1 MQKKSV
7 LVNALNKQQ
16 MEFRKEKDT
25 MGVVEVPA
33 NVYWGAQ
40 TQRSIENF
48 KIARDTDKMPK
59 EIIRAFAYL
68 KKAAALTNLDAGVL
82 EKQKA
87 EVIGTVCDEILSGKL
102 DDQFPLVVW
111 QTGSGTQSNMNVNE
125 VVAYRAH
132 VLLGGN
138 LLDEKKLLNPN
149 DDVNK
154 SQSSNDTFPTAM
166 HIAAYKILVEE
177 TIPGIKKL
185 RDTLAAKSKEYMGI
199 VKIGRTHLMDSTP
212 LTLGQEISGYV
223 SQLNHGI
230 KAIEN
235 TLAHLSELALGGTAV
250 GTGINT
256 PPGYD
261 VNVAK
266 KIADLTGLP
275 FVTAENKFEALA
287 AHDAIVES
295 HGALKTVACSL
306 MKIANDI
313 RLLASG
319 PRCGIGELFI
329 PDNEPGSSIM
339 PGKVNPTQC
348 EAMTMAAAQVLG
360 NDVAINIGGAS
371 GHFELNVFKPVMIY
385 NFIHSAR
392 LIGEVCV
399 SFNDKCAIGIK
410 PIDENIKK
418 NLDNSLMLV
427 TALNNKI
434 GYYKAAEIAQT
445 AHKQGKNLKQTA
457 IDLGYL
463 TSEQFDEWVDPKT
476 MVGKI

>member
-1 MQKKSV
+1 
-7 LVNALNKQQ
+7 
-16 MEFRKEKDT
+16 MEYRKEKDT
-25 MGVVEVPA
+25 MGTVEVPA
-33 NVYWGAQ
+33 HVYWGAQ
-40 TQRSIENF
+40 TQRSIDNF
-48 KIARDTDKMPK
+48 KIAQDVNKMPR
-59 EIIRAFAYL
+59 EIIRAFAFL
-68 KKAAALTNLDAGVL
+68 KKAAAITNFEAGVL
-82 EKQKA
+82 SKDTCDL
-87 EVIGTVCDEILSGKL
+87 IGKVCDEILEGKL

-132 VLLGGN
+132 VLSGGK
-138 LLDEKKLLNPN
+138 LTDEKKIVHPN

-166 HIAAYKILVEE
+166 HIAAYKILVEV

-185 RDTLAAKSKEYMGI
+185 RDTLATKSKEYMQV
-199 VKIGRTHLMDSTP
+199 VKIGRTHLMDATP
-212 LTLGQEISGYV
+212 LTVGQEFSGYV

-235 TLAHLSELALGGTAV
+235 TLPHLAELALGGTAV

-266 KIADLTGLP
+266 KIAELTKLP

-287 AHDAIVES
+287 AHDAIVEA

-348 EAMTMAAAQVLG
+348 EAMTMVAAQVLG
-360 NDVAINIGGAS
+360 NDVTINIGGAT

-385 NFIHSAR
+385 NFLHSAR
-392 LIGEVCV
+392 LIGDVCV

-410 PIDENIKK
+410 PIEENI
-418 NLDNSLMLV
+418 NTHLNNSLMLV
-427 TALNNKI
+427 TALNTKI

-445 AHKQGKNLKQTA
+445 AHKTGKTLKDTA
-457 IDLGYL
+457 ISLGYL
-463 TSEQFDEWVDPKT
+463 TAEQFDEWVDPKT

>member
-1 MQKKSV
+1 MSD
-7 LVNALNKQQ
+7 
-16 MEFRKEKDT
+16 FRIEKDT
-25 MGVVEVPA
+25 MGTVQVPA

-48 KIARDTDKMPK
+48 KIAEDINKMPR

-68 KKAAALTNLDAGVL
+68 KKAAAITNFEAGVL
-82 EKQKA
+82 PKEKSDI
-87 EVIGTVCDEILSGKL
+87 IGKVCDEILEGKL
-102 DDQFPLVVW
+102 DSQFPLVVW

-138 LLDEKKLLNPN
+138 LLDEKKAIHPN

-166 HIAAYKILVEE
+166 HIAAYKILIET

-185 RDTLAAKSKEYMGI
+185 RDTLAAKSKEYMSV
-199 VKIGRTHLMDSTP
+199 VKIGRTHLMDATP
-212 LTLGQEISGYV
+212 LTVGQEISGYV
-223 SQLNHGI
+223 SQLDHGLR
-230 KAIEN
+230 AIN
-235 TLAHLSELALGGTAV
+235 YTLAHLSELALGGTAV

-256 PPGYD
+256 PKGYD
-261 VNVAK
+261 VNVAMN
-266 KIADLTGLP
+266 IAKLTALP
-275 FVTAENKFEALA
+275 FITAENKFEALA

-295 HGALKTVACSL
+295 HGALKTVAVSL

-319 PRCGIGELFI
+319 PRCGIGELYI

-348 EAMTMAAAQVLG
+348 EALTMVAAQVMG
-360 NDVAINIGGAS
+360 NDVTINIGGAT
-371 GHFELNVFKPVMIY
+371 GHFELNVFKPVMIM
-385 NFIHSAR
+385 NFLHSAR
-392 LIGEVCV
+392 LIGDACV
-399 SFNDKCAIGIK
+399 SFNDKCAVGIK
-410 PIDENIKK
+410 PIHDNIQR
-418 NLDNSLMLV
+418 NLNNSLMLV
-427 TALNNKI
+427 TALNTHI

-445 AHKQGKNLKQTA
+445 AHRDGKTLKQTA

-463 TSEQFDEWVDPKT
+463 TDEQFEQWVDPAM
-476 MVGKI
+476 MVGELPS